1 MSVLYGIEIKIIIIL
16 CMTCL
21 IHILYPYLCIVLA
34 DQETMSMLQA
44 ECPTLAKELI
54 AKYQKRKE
62 LPNEEGKTKDGVRLC
77 CSKSQLLESQRQF
90 KIPENLLGRC
100 PTCLENFKNTFCNL
114 ACSPG
119 ITCQRRY
126 SFLKNI
132 TNFSTLP
139 FHCIEMFFIYYSTI
153 QFRQCHETSCWSF
166 KQRDRRQNGKRD

>member
-1 MSVLYGIEIKIIIIL
+1 
-16 CMTCL
+16 
-21 IHILYPYLCIVLA
+21 
-34 DQETMSMLQA
+34 MSMLQA
-44 ECPTLAKELI
+44 ECPTLANELI

-119 ITCQRRY
+119 ITCQRKY
-126 SFLKNI
+126 LFLKNVNDFRI
-132 TNFSTLP
+132 LP
-139 FHCIEMFFIYYSTI
+139 FNRIEILY
-153 QFRQCHETSCWSF
+153 QL
-166 KQRDRRQNGKRD
+166 

>member
-1 MSVLYGIEIKIIIIL
+1 
-16 CMTCL
+16 MTCFMN
-21 IHILYPYLCIVLA
+21 ILYPYICTVLA

-119 ITCQRRY
+119 IILGGHLWAY
-126 SFLKNI
+126 IKP
-132 TNFSTLP
+132 TLS
-139 FHCIEMFFIYYSTI
+139 HCL
-153 QFRQCHETSCWSF
+153 
-166 KQRDRRQNGKRD
+166 

>member
-1 MSVLYGIEIKIIIIL
+1 MSIF
-16 CMTCL
+16 
-21 IHILYPYLCIVLA
+21 HIVLA

-119 ITCQRRY
+119 ITCQRKY

-132 TNFSTLP
+132 MLILEYCLLISL
-139 FHCIEMFFIYYSTI
+139 IFFINYSTV
-153 QFRQCHETSCWSF
+153 QFCQCHKTSCWSF
-166 KQRDRRQNGKRD
+166 KQRDRRQNGKRN

>member
-1 MSVLYGIEIKIIIIL
+1 MDDVFHQY
-16 CMTCL
+16 L
-21 IHILYPYLCIVLA
+21 ISIYYIVLA

-119 ITCQRRY
+119 ITCQRKY
-126 SFLKNI
+126 VFL
-132 TNFSTLP
+132 
-139 FHCIEMFFIYYSTI
+139 
-153 QFRQCHETSCWSF
+153 
-166 KQRDRRQNGKRD
+166 

>member
-1 MSVLYGIEIKIIIIL
+1 MDGVFLYISDFS
-16 CMTCL
+16 
-21 IHILYPYLCIVLA
+21 YIVLA
-34 DQETMSMLQA
+34 DQETMSMLQD

-119 ITCQRRY
+119 IACHRKCL
-126 SFLKNI
+126 FLRNI
-132 TNFSTLP
+132 KL
-139 FHCIEMFFIYYSTI
+139 
-153 QFRQCHETSCWSF
+153 
-166 KQRDRRQNGKRD
+166 